1 MDLLLQKNKKH
12 KKIIFS
18 CDHFLHNFF
27 GQSII
32 SLNNL
37 IIPSYA
43 CIVNGYFLLPAYGQK
58 KKKVL
63 YTFFDFF
70 NVR

>member
-12 KKIIFS
+12 KKNIFS

-32 SLNNL
+32 SLNNF

-43 CIVNGYFLLPAYGQK
+43 
-58 KKKVL
+58 
-63 YTFFDFF
+63 
-70 NVR
+70 